1 MRNPLFPAL
10 AVALALAPAVALAQT
25 VIPEPPLMPGP
36 PIVGGPETIAIAP
49 AGPLTEQD
57 AAQIAMM
64 HGMAVVEDVDVRMW
78 DGNFKVEGKSMTG
91 DDLVMRIDHDT
102 GQVIDIDD

>member
-1 MRNPLFPAL
+1 MPRFL
-10 AVALALAPAVALAQT
+10 ASAFAAALALAPTAVLAQY
-25 VIPEPPLMPGP
+25 VVPEPP
-36 PIVGGPETIAIAP
+36 IVYENTPMATQAY
-49 AGPLTEQD
+49 AGPLTEID

-78 DGNFKVEGKSMTG
+78 DGNFKVEGKGMTG
-91 DDLVMRIDHDT
+91 EDLVMRIDHDT